1 MKVRAERHA
10 ETRRRILEAAVHLNG
25 TVGPH
30 PTTISDIARLAGVER
45 PTVLRH
51 LRDRF
56 SLVSRLP
63 AISSLRLSRRSEVE
77 LDGRAAH
84 SLIPH
89 SSALWKSSPRREA
102 SQLRRRRRWS

>member
-10 ETRRRILEAAVHLNG
+10 ETRRRILEAGVHLNG

-30 PTTISDIARLAGVER
+30 RTTISDIARLAGVER

-56 SLVSRLP
+56 SLFMACTFGDAVPDASAWEREP
-63 AISSLRLSRRSEVE
+63 DPEFRVLRALSEQY
-77 LDGRAAH
+77 A
-84 SLIPH
+84 
-89 SSALWKSSPRREA
+89 
-102 SQLRRRRRWS
+102 